1 MHLTLEVGAGLYG
14 EGLMCNV
21 GRDPGTLVEMHGL
34 GLHPSVDSTKNPH
47 RLGHSG
53 AVDLP
58 LFPDGEHVTIDI
70 ALDRAIDLDFAMLA
84 G

>member
-1 MHLTLEVGAGLYG
+1 
-14 EGLMCNV
+14 MCNV
-21 GRDPGTLVEMHGL
+21 GRDPGAGVETDGL
-34 GLHPSVDSTKNPH
+34 GLHPSVDGAKNPH
-47 RLGHSG
+47 RLRHSR